1 MLELLL
7 LLLKL
12 VIFISVPFEEIIS
25 RLFIVVAKFEAR
37 KKATI
42 PLNSKNEPL
51 RIIKIEII
59 VIPIGRFLLIKNF
72 VIYIW
77 IYKYIISKYCSNDN
91 NITSLLQ

>member
-37 KKATI
+37 KKTTI

-59 VIPIGRFLLIKNF
+59 VIPIGRLLLIKNF

-77 IYKYIISKYCSNDN
+77 IYKYIISKYC
-91 NITSLLQ
+91 

>member
-12 VIFISVPFEEIIS
+12 VILISVPFEEIIS

-59 VIPIGRFLLIKNF
+59 VIPIGRLLLIKNF
-72 VIYIW
+72 VIYIS
-77 IYKYIISKYCSNDN
+77 IYKYIISKYCANDN

>member
-7 LLLKL
+7 ILLKVVL
-12 VIFISVPFEEIIS
+12 FISVPLEEIRS
-25 RLFIVVAKFEAR
+25 RLFKVVAKFEAK

-59 VIPIGRFLLIKNF
+59 VIPIGRLLLITNF

-77 IYKYIISKYCSNDN
+77 IYKYIISK
-91 NITSLLQ
+91 IFLK